1 MVADLLPAWADVAG
15 FAREYGPIAALLV
28 LAFAA
33 QARQSAAAQ
42 RAQVEQ
48 NTALQRAQAEQNT
61 ALLEGLLGG
70 LREVRQAQADAAVQQ
85 AATVAELKGVRQDW
99 ARAEATMTRQGE
111 RQLEHGEVLA
121 SHGAR
126 LADHGR
132 RLAALENALPPAG
145 VPSVLRRPRAVGEST
160 H

>member
-48 NTALQRAQAEQNT
+48 SR
-61 ALLEGLLGG
+61 ALLAGLLGG
-70 LREVRQAQADAAVQQ
+70 LKEVRAAQADVAQQQ
-85 AATVAELKGVRQDW
+85 AAAVAELKGI
-99 ARAEATMTRQGE
+99 RADLSRTEANMTRLAERQGE
-111 RQLEHGEVLA
+111 HGETLA
-121 SHGAR
+121 AHGAR

-132 RLAALENALPPAG
+132 RLAALEDALPPAG
-145 VPSVLRRPRAVGEST
+145 VPSVLRRPRAVD
-160 H
+160 